1 MSKQKR
7 TQYFVS
13 TDSIGFLGRPEQ
25 FIYLWKKYFDDKT
38 LTGVETIAFKP
49 IKRLGKL
56 IYVLKK
62 NNILVTSFHGRTG
75 GENQLDLSGK
85 LIMSLVNLG
94 IVDVEG
100 LLKNFPEIEFL
111 SHGPYFEEESKK
123 QIVIKY
129 KPKKVWIEN
138 HLKGKRGVEDAIKQI
153 NIYRE
158 NNINTSGMLDIY
170 HYVAN
175 STTTLEADWPK
186 IIEELKMYILLK
198 DKNDRQ
204 LFNGIHFP
212 IGSRLGDSL
221 PVDNMT
227 DQMLKKFAQ
236 NIIPNVERVVFENQQ
251 ANLGL
256 FFSTNGMLK
265 IQKERNRRIIERL
278 KKTRIIFL

>member
-175 STTTLEADWPK
+175 SITTLEADWPK